1 MSPKGRG
8 LEKGSPPALRLTIR
22 DPEGSSYEYVFKQS
36 SWIGRDE
43 DCPFRV
49 DHSKVSR
56 RHAELRYEKGGWW
69 LVDLGSTNGTYVDG
83 ERIEAVPLATGSA
96 FTFGMSGPQCSV
108 EIEDAEHDAQP
119 GRDVLSQYENYYLKD
134 SGGQDIGERT
144 LYIRQAF
151 RTVQQRHRRR
161 NIAVAICFTG
171 VLVIVGA
178 YALQQRAR
186 ASQQE
191 QVAENM
197 FYSLKEVELDLAKFE
212 DAAEQSGDSQRLDK
226 AREARAR
233 RGDLQAEYERFV
245 RETGL
250 YTRNLS
256 EEDQLIL
263 RITRIFGECEF
274 GMPPNYVSEV
284 KRYIG
289 YWRSTDRLKTAITR
303 AEDRGYGIRISAEML
318 KHGLPP
324 QFFYLALQESGFDPY
339 AVGPRTYKGY
349 AKGVWQFIP
358 ETASKYGLNIGPLY
372 DLPRADPQDER
383 ADFQKST
390 EAAARYLKFI
400 YKTDAQASGLLVMAS
415 YNWGEGKVVPM
426 IQALPPNPRSR
437 NFWRLLS
444 TQKEKIPHETYDY
457 VFYIVSA
464 AVIGENPQLFGFD
477 FRNPLRHLDDKA
489 GR

>member
-1 MSPKGRG
+1 M
-8 LEKGSPPALRLTIR
+8 
-22 DPEGSSYEYVFKQS
+22 
-36 SWIGRDE
+36 
-43 DCPFRV
+43 
-49 DHSKVSR
+49 
-56 RHAELRYEKGGWW
+56 
-69 LVDLGSTNGTYVDG
+69 
-83 ERIEAVPLATGSA
+83 
-96 FTFGMSGPQCSV
+96 
-108 EIEDAEHDAQP
+108 
-119 GRDVLSQYENYYLKD
+119 
-134 SGGQDIGERT
+134 
-144 LYIRQAF
+144 YIRQAF

-161 NIAVAICFTG
+161 NLAVAICFAG
-171 VLVIVGA
+171 ALAIVGA
-178 YALQQRAR
+178 YALHQRAR

-197 FYSLKEVELDLAKFE
+197 FYSLKEVELDLANFE
-212 DAAEQSGDSQRLDK
+212 DAAEESGDSQRLEK
-226 AREARAR
+226 AREARVR
-233 RGDLQAEYERFV
+233 RSDLQAEYERFV
-245 RETGL
+245 RETSL

-256 EEDQLIL
+256 EEDRLIL
-263 RITRIFGECEF
+263 RVTRIFGECEF
-274 GMPPNYVSEV
+274 GMPANYVSEV

-289 YWRSTDRLKTAITR
+289 YWRSTDRLATAIKR

-339 AVGPRTYKGY
+339 AVGPLTYKGY
-349 AKGVWQFIP
+349 AKGAWQFIP

-426 IQALPPNPRSR
+426 VRALPPSPRSR

-444 TQKEKIPHETYDY
+444 TQKEKIPRETYDY

-477 FRNPLRHLDDKA
+477 FRNPLRHLDEKA
-489 GR
+489 GL